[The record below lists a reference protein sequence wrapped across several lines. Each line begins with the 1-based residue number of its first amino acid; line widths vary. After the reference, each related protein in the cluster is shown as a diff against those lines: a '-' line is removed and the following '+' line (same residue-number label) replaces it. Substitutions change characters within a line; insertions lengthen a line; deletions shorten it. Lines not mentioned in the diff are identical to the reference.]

1 MPGEISQAGVTQLR
15 ERMTTTFAATY
26 LTLLSI
32 IQGTTVALLFS
43 TVQGLLGHGEF
54 HAPQLVLTI
63 GLFLIIV
70 LLWHQYQIGVI
81 VYEWVPQIVDA
92 VIPFVLGAC
101 EFVAILGLQYG
112 SLVTAV
118 TFAVFFLLGLFG
130 LEYQFY
136 QVSRSTTGPGI
147 QPVVR
152 GFRRWDLLVNVIS
165 VLIFAVTAALLWRYP
180 PPGGQSLWA
189 NAMVLVVALLHGARQ
204 VVEWWLVQVRVRA
217 HEITRK
223 GRPAR

>member
-15 ERMTTTFAATY
+15 ERMTQTFSATY

-43 TVQGLLGHGEF
+43 TVQGLLGRGEF

-81 VYEWVPQIVDA
+81 LYEWVPQIVDA

-101 EFVAILGLQYG
+101 EFIAILGLQYG
-112 SLVTAV
+112 SLVTAA
-118 TFAVFFLLGLFG
+118 TFAVFFVLGLFG

-136 QVSRSTTGPGI
+136 QVSRATTPKRS
-147 QPVVR
+147 PKRSSRSRSACACVR
-152 GFRRWDLLVNVIS
+152 
-165 VLIFAVTAALLWRYP
+165 AALRSP
-180 PPGGQSLWA
+180 KRIRARSAQIR
-189 NAMVLVVALLHGARQ
+189 VATARSC
-204 VVEWWLVQVRVRA
+204 A
-217 HEITRK
+217 SSA
-223 GRPAR
+223 RPKTCSRSSGPRHIADATTCSVD